1 MNRII
6 AFLLMLAVCL
16 LALADNSQKYREYAD
31 TIRTE
36 VWNMELPA
44 FNAPAS
50 AQDYKDESAVILAAY
65 RGINAKKKT
74 GIAFNVA
81 MLTNILTSPIKTTPQ
96 IHATDLYRR
105 LILINDKAALE
116 KFSEFELS
124 TKENTGNYLNFW
136 AYYKEDINY
145 VLGVRIIKPDGR
157 IVEIDTNDFIDVK
170 EGKKEKELKQKLAVP
185 GLEIGDKIDVFYYT
199 ESKLKNAHLD
209 PIVIN
214 FRDEYPILNYKVH
227 CEFDD
232 NLTSQIRTMNGAPEF
247 KHYQAENKDYIIDA
261 EMTEPTNKIPRL
273 WYNYR
278 RQSPLAF
285 IAVYNRRNKQDYTPK
300 SARKDGI
307 QINPDA
313 TDIQNDAW
321 VQMDNVMYSQSFF
334 GTLTGHLDGG
344 KKVAGNLKKM
354 IKKGQITPQQAADYL
369 YNLLVF
375 SYNTNGY
382 KYFRGDFVYYFR
394 WFLDLIGIKDAEMGL
409 VSTDTKEPLDQSIYY
424 DNIYWLAHIKGIDR
438 FYFPISGLT
447 APGEIPAMHQGN
459 PAAFRP
465 EKKKKKTSDDRQ
477 LQFTMPISRPEDN
490 RGISTLDVTIDGT
503 GLDITRH
510 EENTGSRKNVMAG
523 LLTEQ
528 DLVDGYLKYL
538 NRYGQTIAL
547 KENKKKA
554 AERQERYRDA
564 REMQLA
570 AMKDETKEYHGTDA
584 VELKD
589 YRIESIG
596 IDPDSAIM
604 SYTVNY
610 SIDGL
615 VKRAGRNMILS
626 VGSLMSPQTEVMPSD
641 RQRSDDIYMVSPRQ
655 FETRITIN
663 IPSGYKVSEQS
674 LRALDYR
681 MENEAGL
688 FSSEAKIHGD
698 KLIISTTKRYN
709 HKIEKAG
716 NWDALTK
723 ILDDASDWRTRT
735 LLLEKNN

>member
-554 AERQERYRDA
+554 R
-564 REMQLA
+564 
-570 AMKDETKEYHGTDA
+570 KNHFFHTFNSFIK
-584 VELKD
+584 
-589 YRIESIG
+589 
-596 IDPDSAIM
+596 
-604 SYTVNY
+604 
-610 SIDGL
+610 
-615 VKRAGRNMILS
+615 
-626 VGSLMSPQTEVMPSD
+626 
-641 RQRSDDIYMVSPRQ
+641 Q
-655 FETRITIN
+655 FSHLIHI
-663 IPSGYKVSEQS
+663 SKV
-674 LRALDYR
+674 
-681 MENEAGL
+681 
-688 FSSEAKIHGD
+688 IHNL
-698 KLIISTTKRYN
+698 LISC
-709 HKIEKAG
+709 
-716 NWDALTK
+716 
-723 ILDDASDWRTRT
+723 
-735 LLLEKNN
+735 